1 MFSFLIRKML
11 KNRWMTLSLL
21 LGNILLIG
29 IVSAIPVYSEAT
41 MQKMLF
47 KQADTFTAEKGVY
60 PGLLSFQN
68 RQNVM
73 RDGQNFRD
81 VEAMRT
87 LTTTTLPED
96 FNLPVLSWRESFT
109 ISNARFRLDHPG
121 EEQVLLG
128 EITGLSGFAENTEI
142 VLGRPAATAMTDGIL
157 EAVVSKATYDE
168 LHLLLE
174 DTYVCANYSIGGQPL
189 RLKITGVFDSADQNE
204 YYWTKAPG
212 AYSKTLFV
220 DEGLLL
226 TSVLN
231 NIEQNYSAEVQWQ
244 LVLDCSAL
252 QVRHVNRYL
261 AAAAALTD
269 SANTVTAP
277 YNVVEYFS
285 TILSGY
291 NGESQKLTLTLW
303 VLQVPMFIMLALF
316 IYMVSK
322 QILSIDRGD
331 ISVLKSRGASRARI
345 ISLYFFQGLIISAIS
360 GGLGLGLGVLICK
373 ITGASSGF
381 LNLVERSSLP
391 INLNNPTLYGYM
403 AIATAV
409 SMLTMLIPVVGYSK
423 VTIVDMK
430 REKSTRA
437 KSLWQTFY
445 LDIVALLIAGY
456 GLYSFNSQKDL
467 LAASDSARQAIDPL
481 MFLTSSLFVIG
492 LSLLSLR
499 LFPWLVRGIFR
510 LFRATFS
517 PALYASFL
525 RVIRSVG
532 EEQFIMIF
540 LIFTLATGIF
550 NAKIARTINLNVE
563 DRIRHGV
570 GTDLRIQEIWI
581 NAHSGEEGDTS
592 SSFYYEPDFS
602 RYTAFPEVTAA
613 TKVVN
618 EPGEINTSTGRINVT
633 LMGIIT
639 DEFGRIAWHREDLF
653 PTHFYNYLNT
663 LSRDPQAVLVSSN
676 LKDRYKI
683 GDVITYRT
691 RDNIARGIIYGFVDY
706 WPGFVGYQQVRG
718 SNDRLQEEQL
728 NLVVANLGYLQAQ
741 WGVTPYEVWMKTNS
755 TSNNFLA
762 LDAIEN
768 NIRYR
773 TFADAK
779 ADIIASRNTPVLQG
793 TNGVLTVD
801 FIITLAICAVGFLI
815 YWVLSIKSRVLQFGV
830 FRAMGLSFR
839 GVLSILINEQ
849 VLISGISILL
859 GVAIGEISSELFV
872 PIIQVAYSASEKIIP
887 IKIVM
892 EAGDYARLFSVVGG
906 MMLGCLVVLGV
917 LVSRIKI
924 AQALKL
930 GED

>member
-47 KQADTFTAEKGVY
+47 KQTETFTTETGVY
-60 PGLLSFQN
+60 PGLMTFHSRPNIMYRGNSFQF
-68 RQNVM
+68 V
-73 RDGQNFRD
+73 DS
-81 VEAMRT
+81 MRT
-87 LTTTTLPED
+87 LTQTTLPER
-96 FNLPVLSWRESFT
+96 FGLPVLSWREVFT
-109 ISNARFRLDHPG
+109 VSNPRFRLDAPG
-121 EEQVLLG
+121 EQTMLLG
-128 EITGLSGFAENTEI
+128 EITGMSGFAENTKI
-142 VLGRPAATAMTDGIL
+142 VLGRAAANTMIDGVL
-157 EAVVSKATYDE
+157 EAVVSKTTYDE
-168 LHLLLE
+168 LHLLLDE
-174 DTYVCANYSIGGQPL
+174 VYICNNYSIGGEQL
-189 RLKITGVFDSADQNE
+189 RLRITGVFDSDDPTGF
-204 YYWTKAPG
+204 YWHQSPTTYNK
-212 AYSKTLFV
+212 SLFV
-220 DEGLLL
+220 DQGLLL
-226 TSVLN
+226 SSVLN
-231 NIEQNYSAEVQWQ
+231 EIEQNYSAEVQW
-244 LVLDCSAL
+244 LLTLDCAAL
-252 QVRHVNRYL
+252 RVQDVNRYL
-261 AAAAALTD
+261 EAAAYLKDPATLP
-269 SANTVTAP
+269 SVKYTAT
-277 YNVVEYFS
+277 EHFS

-345 ISLYFFQGLIISAIS
+345 ISLYFFQGLIISLIS
-360 GGLGLGLGVLICK
+360 GVLGLGLGVLICK

-381 LNLVERSSLP
+381 LNLVDRSSLP
-391 INLNNPTLYGYM
+391 IKLNNPTLYLYI
-403 AIATAV
+403 AIATV
-409 SMLTMLIPVVGYSK
+409 ISMLTMLIPVVGYSK

-430 REKSTRA
+430 REKSSRGR
-437 KSLWQTFY
+437 SLWQVFY
-445 LDIVALLIAGY
+445 LDLLALLVAGY
-456 GLYSFNSQKDL
+456 GLYSFNNQKDI
-467 LAASDSARQAIDPL
+467 LATSDAARQSIDPL

-499 LFPWLVRGIFR
+499 LFPWIVRGIFR
-510 LFRATFS
+510 LFRGTFS

-563 DRIRHGV
+563 DRIFHSV
-570 GTDLRIQEIWI
+570 GADLRVQEVWI

-592 SSFYYEPDFS
+592 ASFYYEPDFS

-613 TKVVN
+613 TRVVN
-618 EPGEINTSTGRINVT
+618 ETGEIFSDSARVRIS
-633 LMGIIT
+633 LMGVIS
-639 DEFGRIAWHREDLF
+639 DEFGRVAWHREDLF
-653 PTHFYNYLNT
+653 PTHFYNYLNS
-663 LSRDPQAVLVSSN
+663 LSRDPQAVLLSSN
-676 LKDRYKI
+676 MKNRYKI
-683 GDVITYRT
+683 GDEIRYRT
-691 RDNIARGIIYGFVDY
+691 RTHSARGIVYGFVDY
-706 WPGFVGYQQVRG
+706 WPGFVGYQQTTDD
-718 SNDRLQEEQL
+718 DRPQQQEQ
-728 NLVVANLGYLQAQ
+728 NLVVANLGYLQSQ

-755 TSNNFLA
+755 SSNNFLA
-762 LDAIEN
+762 QDAMEN
-768 NIRYR
+768 NIRYLV
-773 TFADAK
+773 FSDAK
-779 ADIIASRNTPVLQG
+779 ADVITSRNTPVLQG

-815 YWVLSIKSRVLQFGV
+815 YWILSIKSRVLQFGV
-830 FRAMGLSFR
+830 FRAMGLSFS

-859 GVAIGEISSELFV
+859 GVIIGEISSELFV
-872 PIIQVAYSASEKIIP
+872 PIIQIAYSASERVIP

-892 EAGDYARLFSVVGG
+892 EAGDYARLFTVVGG